1 MNKDIEIKSGQG
13 DYSVRF
19 VKEIQD
25 AAEVIKGFPHAVLV
39 IDKSVANIYP
49 QFNSFGNKLLIDAV
63 ESEKNLE
70 GVSGVLDFLQK
81 NNCTKENIVIA
92 VGGGITQDI
101 VTFAS
106 HIYYRGIKW
115 IFVPTTLLA
124 MCDSCIGAK
133 CGINHNDYKNQ
144 LGVFHAPSQV
154 LICPK
159 FIDTLTEK
167 DISSGCGEI
176 LKLMLIGSEELFYKL
191 CKEGFADL
199 SDFISPSLNVKKK
212 IIEIDEYE
220 KDLRRIL
227 NYGHTFGHSLESVT
241 HYEIPHGLAV
251 AWGIDVAN
259 YISLYNG
266 MMSSLEFDR
275 IHRFIE
281 KYFSY
286 GISHKLSAKDL
297 INGAKRDKKIVSGRL
312 NMVLLHKIGDLKIV
326 PIEFDRTLENSI
338 SEYVRDY
345 SVVYWD

>member
-1 MNKDIEIKSGQG
+1 MGEFIQIKSGQG
-13 DYSVRF
+13 DYLVHLF
-19 VKEIQD
+19 DELHDVVEI
-25 AAEVIKGFPHAVLV
+25 IKGLPNVVFV
-39 IDKSVANIYP
+39 IDKNVADIYP
-49 QFNSFGNKLLIDAV
+49 QFNSLNNKLLVNAI
-63 ESEKNLE
+63 ELEKTLE
-70 GVSGVLDFLQK
+70 GVSKVLDFLQS
-81 NNCTKENIVIA
+81 NNCTKESVVIA
-92 VGGGITQDI
+92 IGGGITQDI
-101 VTFAS
+101 VTFTS

-144 LGVFHAPSQV
+144 LGIFHAPSQV
-154 LICPK
+154 LIYPK

-167 DISSGCGEI
+167 DIHSGCGEI

-191 CKEGFADL
+191 NKEGFANP
-199 SDFISPSLNVKKK
+199 SDFILPSLEVKKK

-227 NYGHTFGHSLESVT
+227 NYGHTFGHSLESIAQ
-241 HYEIPHGLAV
+241 YEVPHGLAV

-259 YISLYNG
+259 YISLYKG
-266 MMSSLEFDR
+266 MMSSPEFNR
-275 IHRFIE
+275 IHRFIG

-286 GISHKLSAKDL
+286 GISHKISIKDL
-297 INGAKRDKKIVSGRL
+297 INGTKRDKKIVNGKL

-326 PIEFDRTLENSI
+326 PIEFDGNLENII